1 MNKYKKIIDN
11 AIGEI
16 NKQLPKQNN
25 IMHDIDFEILGP
37 NSNFD
42 SMALINFIL
51 LVEQKIKSENKG
63 SLDLLNSI
71 MERTDDKKSYKIS
84 DFLDDIDKKM
94 KIK

>member
-25 IMHDIDFEILGP
+25 IMHNIDFEILGP

-71 MERTDDKKSYKIS
+71 MERTDDKKSYKLS

>member
-1 MNKYKKIIDN
+1 
-11 AIGEI
+11 
-16 NKQLPKQNN
+16 
-25 IMHDIDFEILGP
+25 MHDIDFEILGP

-71 MERTDDKKSYKIS
+71 MERTDDKKSYKLS

>member
-1 MNKYKKIIDN
+1 MNKYKKIIDS

-71 MERTDDKKSYKIS
+71 MERTDDKKSYKLS

>member
-71 MERTDDKKSYKIS
+71 MERTDDKKSYKLS

>member
-1 MNKYKKIIDN
+1 MNKYKKIIDS

-25 IMHDIDFEILGP
+25 IMHNTDFEILGP

-71 MERTDDKKSYKIS
+71 MERTDDKKSYKLS
-84 DFLDDIDKKM
+84 DFLDDIDKKV

>member
-1 MNKYKKIIDN
+1 MNKYKKIIDS

-25 IMHDIDFEILGP
+25 IMHNTDFEILGP

-71 MERTDDKKSYKIS
+71 MERTDDKKSYKLS

>member
-71 MERTDDKKSYKIS
+71 MERTDDKKSYKLS
-84 DFLDDIDKKM
+84 DFLDDIDKKV

>member
-42 SMALINFIL
+42 SIALINFIL

-71 MERTDDKKSYKIS
+71 MERTDDKKSYKLS

>member
-1 MNKYKKIIDN
+1 MNKYKKIIDS

-25 IMHDIDFEILGP
+25 IMHNTDFEILGP

-71 MERTDDKKSYKIS
+71 MEQTDDKKSYKLS

>member
-1 MNKYKKIIDN
+1 MNKYKKIIDD
-11 AIGEI
+11 AVSKI

-25 IMHDIDFEILGP
+25 IIHNINFEILGP

-71 MERTDDKKSYKIS
+71 MERTDDKKSYKLS